1 MNVKGFGDQVL
12 KKFEAST
19 TGRMSVRVP
28 GVALAKHREAQVL
41 SASVWGG
48 FMVYRCSRRAQLS

>member
-41 SASVWGG
+41 SASVWE
-48 FMVYRCSRRAQLS
+48 VSWCTDAPDVHS